1 MMGHMSLR
9 QLFGLLTGFILVA
22 FCLFSGFAWL
32 RLEQLQISGPTYVKV
47 VQGKDLVAD
56 ILPPPAYIIE
66 ANLLVHQLAFVTSSE
81 QKTLIAQVEQLQRD
95 FVARNQFWQQ
105 QAIGSDIKTL
115 LSAAQAPAERFFTA
129 FSSRLAPALKSG
141 ETARAAD
148 ILKDMQVDYTAHRQ
162 LIDKVVTQLAQVN
175 KEIEAE
181 AAAHVSSTRWELGG
195 LFLVISLFCLAA
207 AQWSRIKAIALIGG
221 ELSAALYWVGRLS
234 DGDLRQRPDNV
245 PADSILAAFGRVTDK
260 MNQVLQGID
269 GTNREVGQ
277 SIFQVMSV
285 SKQISQV
292 SSDRQRGAD
301 LVNQTTQ
308 GLLTGL
314 NRVKHLVEDTQ
325 QRTQNAASR
334 AQQGL
339 GAVSQ
344 IRSHVAQTV
353 EKVLHSES
361 CMRELAAAT
370 GEIHSIVSSIKAI
383 ADQTNLLALNAAIE
397 AARAGE
403 QGRGFAVVA
412 DEVRTLATRTG
423 EATAQI
429 TQLVSGLNSKVDTTL
444 LTMCQV
450 AEVVTQVQT
459 YTDENDQSISQ
470 IVQSAHHNHAASSEI
485 LQATQEQV
493 HHLERLSQQ
502 INELFS
508 ALKFSDDTLKITST
522 ISNALEKTV
531 ADLQAQIGFFKFIPS
546 SLEDPHPNTKRE
558 HPRLRN
564 SLLVM
569 AGRPGGQMMQ
579 GVTVD
584 FSMGGMRL
592 ATPTYLNASKQDIID
607 LQIKPPV
614 DQLNAYLNRP
624 PIQLQGRIVRVHQE
638 GDEIHYGISFEDL
651 EADQQ
656 RDLELVQSFYLAA

>member
-1 MMGHMSLR
+1 MGHMSLR
-9 QLFGLLTGFILVA
+9 QLFGLLTSFILVA

-32 RLEQLQISGPTYVKV
+32 RMEQLQVSGPTYQKV

-66 ANLLVHQLAFVTSSE
+66 ANLLAHQLAFVTGSE
-81 QKTLIAQVEQLQRD
+81 QKALIAQMEQLQRD

-105 QAIGSDIKTL
+105 QTLPPETKTL
-115 LSAAQAPAERFFTA
+115 LAAAAAPAERFFTA
-129 FSSRLAPALKSG
+129 FSGRLAPAMKSG

-148 ILKDMQVDYTAHRQ
+148 ILKDMQADYSAHRKAIDQ
-162 LIDKVVTQLAQVN
+162 LVTQLAAVN
-175 KEIEAE
+175 KQVEDQAVQT
-181 AAAHVSSTRWELGG
+181 VSETRWELGG
-195 LFLVISLFCLAA
+195 LFLLISLFCFAA
-207 AQWSRIKAIALIGG
+207 AQWARIKAIALIGG
-221 ELSAALYWVGRLS
+221 ELSAALYWVGRLEN
-234 DGDLRQRPDNV
+234 GDLRQRPSQA
-245 PADSILAAFGRVTDK
+245 PEGSILAAFGNLTDK
-260 MNQVLQGID
+260 INRVLQGID

-277 SIFQVMSV
+277 SIYQVMSV

-292 SSDRQRGAD
+292 SADRQRGAD
-301 LVNQTTQ
+301 LVNETTQ

-325 QRTQNAASR
+325 SRTQNAANK

-339 GAVSQ
+339 SAVAQ
-344 IRSHVAQTV
+344 IRSHVSQTV
-353 EKVLHSES
+353 DKVLHSES
-361 CMRELAAAT
+361 SMRELAAAT

-459 YTDENDQSISQ
+459 YTDENDESISQ
-470 IVQSAHHNHAASSEI
+470 IVHTAQHNHAASSEI
-485 LQATQEQV
+485 LQATQEQLT
-493 HHLERLSQQ
+493 HLERLRHQ
-502 INELFS
+502 IDDLFS

-546 SLEDPHPNTKRE
+546 TLEDPHPNTKRE

-569 AGRPGGQMMQ
+569 AGRPGGQLVQ

-584 FSMGGMRL
+584 FSLGGMRL
-592 ATPTYLNASKQDIID
+592 ATPTYLNANKQDLIE

-624 PIQLQGRIVRVHQE
+624 PIVLQGRIVRVHQE
-638 GDEIHYGISFEDL
+638 GDEIHYGISFDDL
-651 EADQQ
+651 EADQA
-656 RDLELVQSFYLAA
+656 RELELVQSFYLAA

>member
-1 MMGHMSLR
+1 MGHMSLR
-9 QLFGLLTGFILVA
+9 QLFGLLTGFILLA

-32 RLEQLQISGPTYVKV
+32 RMEQLQVSGPTYQKV

-66 ANLLVHQLAFVTSSE
+66 ANLLAHQLAFVTSSE
-81 QKTLIAQVEQLQRD
+81 QKGLITQVEQLQRD
-95 FVARNQFWQQ
+95 FVARNQYWQQ
-105 QAIGSDIKTL
+105 QNIPAEIKTL
-115 LSAAQAPAERFFTA
+115 LTAAAAPAERFFTA
-129 FSSRLAPALKSG
+129 LNGRLAPAMKSG

-148 ILKDMQVDYTAHRQ
+148 ILKDMQADYSAHRQ
-162 LIDKVVTQLAQVN
+162 MIDKLVAELAVLNKQV
-175 KEIEAE
+175 EE
-181 AAAHVSSTRWELGG
+181 AAALSVSETRWELGG
-195 LFLVISLFCLAA
+195 LFVLISVFCLAA

-221 ELSAALYWVGRLS
+221 ELSTALYWVERLG
-234 DGDLRQRPDNV
+234 DGDLRQKPNKP
-245 PADSILAAFGRVTDK
+245 PAGSILAAFGNITDK
-260 MNQVLQGID
+260 INQVLQGID

-277 SIFQVMSV
+277 SIYQVMSV

-292 SSDRQRGAD
+292 STDRQRGAD

-325 QRTQNAASR
+325 SRTQNAAYK

-339 GAVSQ
+339 SAVSQ

-429 TQLVSGLNSKVDTTL
+429 TQLVSGLNSKVDSTL

-459 YTDENDQSISQ
+459 YTDENDESISQ
-470 IVQSAHHNHAASSEI
+470 IVHTAQHNHAASSEI
-485 LQATQEQV
+485 LQATHEQLQ
-493 HHLERLSQQ
+493 HLERLSQQ

-508 ALKFSDDTLKITST
+508 ALKFSDDTLKITTT

-546 SLEDPHPNTKRE
+546 ALEDPHPNTKRE

-569 AGRPGGQMMQ
+569 AGRPGGQKVQ

-584 FSMGGMRL
+584 FSLGGMRL
-592 ATPTYLNASKQDIID
+592 ATPTYLNANKQDLIE
-607 LQIKPPV
+607 LHIKPPV
-614 DQLNAYLNRP
+614 EQLNAYLNRP
-624 PIQLQGRIVRVHQE
+624 PIVLQGRIVRVHQE

>member
-1 MMGHMSLR
+1 MGHMSLR

-22 FCLFSGFAWL
+22 FCFLSGFAWL
-32 RLEQLQISGPTYVKV
+32 RMEQLEVSGPIYQKV

-56 ILPPPAYIIE
+56 VLPPPAYIIE
-66 ANLLVHQLAFVTSSE
+66 ANLVAHQLAFVTSSE
-81 QKTLIAQVEQLQRD
+81 QKNLIAQIEHLQRD

-105 QAIGSDIKTL
+105 QTIPADIKSL
-115 LSAAQAPAERFFTA
+115 LTATQAPAERFFTA
-129 FSSRLAPALKSG
+129 FSGRLAPAVKSG

-148 ILKDMQVDYTAHRQ
+148 ILKDMQADYSAHRQ
-162 LIDKVVTQLAQVN
+162 AIDKLVAQLAVVN
-175 KEIEAE
+175 KHIEEE
-181 AAAHVSSTRWELGG
+181 AAQNVSDTRWQLGG
-195 LFLVISLFCLAA
+195 LFLFISIVCLAA
-207 AQWSRIKAIALIGG
+207 AQWARIKAIALIGG

-234 DGDLRQRPDNV
+234 EGDLRQQPKN
-245 PADSILAAFGRVTDK
+245 PPQGSILAAFGNLTDK
-260 MNQVLQGID
+260 INRVLQGID
-269 GTNREVGQ
+269 ATNREVGQ
-277 SIFQVMSV
+277 SIYQVMSV

-292 SSDRQRGAD
+292 STDRQRGAD

-325 QRTQNAASR
+325 TRTQNAANK
-334 AQQGL
+334 AQEGL
-339 GAVSQ
+339 SAVSQ
-344 IRSHVAQTV
+344 IRTHVAQTV
-353 EKVLHSES
+353 DKVLHSES

-370 GEIHSIVSSIKAI
+370 GEIHSIVTSIKAI

-450 AEVVTQVQT
+450 AEVVTQVQS
-459 YTDENDQSISQ
+459 YTDENDASISQ
-470 IVQSAHHNHAASSEI
+470 IVHTAQHNHAASSEI
-485 LQATQEQV
+485 LQATNEQLN
-493 HHLERLSQQ
+493 HLERLSQQ
-502 INELFS
+502 VEDLFS
-508 ALKFSDDTLKITST
+508 ALKFSDTTLKVTTT

-531 ADLQAQIGFFKFIPS
+531 ADLQAQIGFFKFIPNT
-546 SLEDPHPNTKRE
+546 LEDPHPNTKRE

-569 AGRPGGQMMQ
+569 AGRPGGQQVQ

-584 FSMGGMRL
+584 FSLGGMRL
-592 ATPTYLNASKQDIID
+592 ATPNYLNANKQDLIE

-624 PIQLQGRIVRVHQE
+624 PIVLQGRIVRIHQE
-638 GDEIHYGISFEDL
+638 GEEIHYGISFEDL

-656 RDLELVQSFYLAA
+656 RELELVQSFYLAA